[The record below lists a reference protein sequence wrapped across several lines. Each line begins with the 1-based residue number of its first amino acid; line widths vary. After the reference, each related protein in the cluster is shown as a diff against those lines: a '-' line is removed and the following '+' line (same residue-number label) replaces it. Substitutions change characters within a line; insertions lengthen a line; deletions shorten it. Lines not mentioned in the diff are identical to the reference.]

1 MGHLSKQRWK
11 QRRINYIFKKAK
23 NEEMK
28 LNIHL
33 TRKSHHLNLNFGHTH
48 SLPREQHAE
57 IEKNKKWKS
66 KKRLF
71 SGRAAVLSLW
81 H

>member
-1 MGHLSKQRWK
+1 MLFDSRSDKWDIYASSDGNSEECIL
-11 QRRINYIFKKAK
+11 FFLKKEAK

-33 TRKSHHLNLNFGHTH
+33 TRKSHNLNLNFGHTH

-57 IEKNKKWKS
+57 IEKNKKFYIPK
-66 KKRLF
+66 
-71 SGRAAVLSLW
+71 VV
-81 H
+81 